1 MLKTCEICGASDWTN
16 VYSGMIRDGAY
27 GKQVPG
33 EIYCCGFCNVVRLD
47 ENFCIQREA
56 YETKEY
62 RSILDQGHSAD
73 EFFSREDPILIHNLT
88 AFWPLDIRGKII
100 ADIGTGGGSFA
111 DHIAQLAK
119 EVVVIE
125 PAKMYHSSLKERGY
139 QVFNYTADSL
149 TKYRNLMDF
158 VFSFQV
164 IEHVQDPILFIK
176 EALELLKP
184 GGQLIIATPNR
195 DDILMN
201 LLPENF
207 PAFFYRT
214 QHRWYFNHNSFSYCF
229 KNAAENKAEL
239 RSIRF
244 AHTFGISNT
253 LAWLREKCPKGNL
266 RLEGINSVADKLWA
280 SYLESSRQTDT
291 LYLLAE
297 KGNL

>member
-1 MLKTCEICGASDWTN
+1 MTKSVCWLKPWLPVKSSARSTPMFKTKTWKGQATNPSASGGHVIIYLSNLLASDPLP
-16 VYSGMIRDGAY
+16 RD
-27 GKQVPG
+27 
-33 EIYCCGFCNVVRLD
+33 
-47 ENFCIQREA
+47 
-56 YETKEY
+56 
-62 RSILDQGHSAD
+62 
-73 EFFSREDPILIHNLT
+73 
-88 AFWPLDIRGKII
+88 
-100 ADIGTGGGSFA
+100 
-111 DHIAQLAK
+111 
-119 EVVVIE
+119 
-125 PAKMYHSSLKERGY
+125 
-139 QVFNYTADSL
+139 
-149 TKYRNLMDF
+149 
-158 VFSFQV
+158 
-164 IEHVQDPILFIK
+164 
-176 EALELLKP
+176 
-184 GGQLIIATPNR
+184 
-195 DDILMN
+195 

-214 QHRWYFNHNSFSYCF
+214 QHRWYFNHNSLSYCF